1 MYPLPL
7 MLSRL
12 TLHHPAD
19 WNAAGLGPLC
29 VQMCESVLHS
39 LCTDVN
45 VYMMCEAVEN
55 QAPEGFLQDGK

>member
-1 MYPLPL
+1 